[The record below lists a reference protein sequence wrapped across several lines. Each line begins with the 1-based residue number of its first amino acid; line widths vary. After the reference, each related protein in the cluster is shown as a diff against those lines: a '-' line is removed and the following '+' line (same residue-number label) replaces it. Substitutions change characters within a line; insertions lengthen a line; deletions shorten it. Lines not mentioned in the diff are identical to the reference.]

1 MERHRKYR
9 EEIRHKPDSAF
20 ARYKTSSI
28 PMSSANHALME
39 QAEAPQKAISYGELM
54 ESAKKKPDPFYEN
67 NPRPYQA
74 YLNRKRNRL
83 IAKFVLLA
91 IALIGM
97 AVWFILLQGRR

>member
-28 PMSSANHALME
+28 PMSNADHALLE
-39 QAEAPQKAISYGELM
+39 QADTPKAAISYGDLI
-54 ESAKKKPDPFYEN
+54 ESAKNKDDPFFSKN
-67 NPRPYQA
+67 GNPYQA
-74 YLNRKRNRL
+74 YLARKRNRL

-91 IALIGM
+91 IAVIGM

>member
-28 PMSSANHALME
+28 PMSSADHALME
-39 QAEAPQKAISYGELM
+39 QAESPKRAISYGELM
-54 ESAKKKPDPFYEN
+54 ESAKKKDDPFFEKETH
-67 NPRPYQA
+67 PYQA

-97 AVWFILLQGRR
+97 AIWFILLQGRR